1 MNKGRIKILTCGG
14 TIDKIYFDAKGQY
27 HTGEPQ
33 VINILAES
41 NVFFEYRVE
50 SIMRKDSLD
59 MADEDREAIR
69 SAVANT
75 PESMVVLTHGTD
87 TMIETAK
94 KLLDIPDKTI
104 VLTGAI
110 EPAKF
115 KISDAPF
122 NIGCA
127 ITAVQTLPPG
137 VYLALNGEIFD
148 PRYTRKNMGIS
159 RFERTR

>member
-1 MNKGRIKILTCGG
+1 
-14 TIDKIYFDAKGQY
+14 
-27 HTGEPQ
+27 
-33 VINILAES
+33 
-41 NVFFEYRVE
+41 
-50 SIMRKDSLD
+50 
-59 MADEDREAIR
+59 MADADREAVR
-69 SAVANT
+69 TAVANT
-75 PESMVVLTHGTD
+75 PESMIVLTHGTD

-127 ITAVQTLPPG
+127 IMAVQTLPPG
-137 VYLALNGEIFD
+137 AYLVLNGEIFD
-148 PRYTRKNMGIS
+148 PRYTRKNAGIS